1 MARGSN
7 SRGGGGNTGPSRVRF
22 VVVEAE
28 INSDHDLT
36 NITQAIQNALRP
48 APSAALPRTAQ
59 QVRLSAPPSL
69 DEEILPPER
78 DDEDQGGGTLEE
90 QPLNNA
96 ASREPRAPRK
106 FRTPQVLTDV
116 DLISPVSFADYAKER
131 NPASDRKKY
140 LTVAAWFKEHR
151 GVDAIN
157 ADHAYTCFRA
167 IKWNTQIEDFQ
178 APLRALKRD
187 QFVNG
192 AGRGLFAIN
201 HLGLA
206 EVEKND

>member
-1 MARGSN
+1 MARGPSN
-7 SRGGGGNTGPSRVRF
+7 RGGGSSGGPSRVRF
-22 VVVEAE
+22 IVLEAE
-28 INSDHDLT
+28 INNDGDLT
-36 NITQAIQNALRP
+36 QITQAIQNALRP
-48 APSAALPRTAQ
+48 STNGALPRPPQ
-59 QVRLSAPPSL
+59 QVRLAPPPSIEDEIISPETADEPDTTL
-69 DEEILPPER
+69 DE
-78 DDEDQGGGTLEE
+78 
-90 QPLNNA
+90 QPRTNA
-96 ASREPRAPRK
+96 VQREPRTPRK

-116 DLISPVSFADYAKER
+116 DLASPPSFIDYAKER

-151 GVDAIN
+151 GVDAIGV
-157 ADHAYTCFRA
+157 DHAYTCFRA

-187 QFVNG
+187 QLVAG